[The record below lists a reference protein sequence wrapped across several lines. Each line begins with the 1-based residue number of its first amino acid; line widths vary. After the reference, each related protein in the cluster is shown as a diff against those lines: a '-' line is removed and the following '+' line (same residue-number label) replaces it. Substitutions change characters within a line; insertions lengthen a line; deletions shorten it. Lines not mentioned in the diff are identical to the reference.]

1 LFPLSR
7 SYGFR
12 ARPGSTSSGGRTE
25 PAPGFHLPQRKL
37 VVARLG
43 RRRMSRATCIGNRYL
58 DQSCHMNP
66 SPILDRCV
74 LDDLLDGSLD
84 EKLERARSSVE
95 LYGAK
100 TGNCLRVS
108 VALEEAEIPYIVRK
122 LDLRRSEHRTPE
134 HLSRNPVGKVPTLV
148 ERFRDGG
155 VLTLSQSY
163 AILMYAA
170 EGSPPRLLPSN
181 TAERAL
187 VLQRFFYFLTDV
199 IAVSHPGFATNN
211 NRGDQSFLD
220 GRSLGALAFA
230 ESFLEDSTFMA
241 GEAFSLA
248 DIAAFTIASS
258 YQSRLEWDRLPRMRR
273 WFDQVSPRESVQRG
287 MRAFD

>member
-1 LFPLSR
+1 MLDLPFSRIPCAANGSSSWPPLGCR
-7 SYGFR
+7 QMCW
-12 ARPGSTSSGGRTE
+12 T
-25 PAPGFHLPQRKL
+25 
-37 VVARLG
+37 
-43 RRRMSRATCIGNRYL
+43 TCIGSGYL
-58 DQSCHMNP
+58 VQGCHMNP
-66 SPILDRCV
+66 SRILDRCV

-100 TGNCLRVS
+100 TGNCLRAS

-148 ERFRDGG
+148 ERFRDGR
-155 VLTLSQSY
+155 VLTLSQSN

-170 EGSPPRLLPSN
+170 EGSPPRLLPSD

-187 VLQRFFYFLTDV
+187 VLQRFFYFVTDI
-199 IAVSHPGFATNN
+199 IAVSHAGFATKNN
-211 NRGDQSFLD
+211 GGDQSFLD

-230 ESFLEDSTFMA
+230 ESFLENSTFMA
-241 GEAFSLA
+241 GEAVSLA

-258 YQSRLEWDRLPRMRR
+258 YQSRLEWDRLPKMRR
-273 WFDQVSPRESVQRG
+273 WFDQVSARESVQRG

>member
-1 LFPLSR
+1 
-7 SYGFR
+7 
-12 ARPGSTSSGGRTE
+12 
-25 PAPGFHLPQRKL
+25 
-37 VVARLG
+37 
-43 RRRMSRATCIGNRYL
+43 
-58 DQSCHMNP
+58 MNP
-66 SPILDRCV
+66 LPILDRCV

-148 ERFRDGG
+148 ERFRDGR
-155 VLTLSQSY
+155 VLTLSQSN

-170 EGSPPRLLPSN
+170 EGSPPRLLPSD

-187 VLQRFFYFLTDV
+187 VLQRFFYFVTDV
-199 IAVSHPGFATNN
+199 IAVSHAGFATKNN
-211 NRGDQSFLD
+211 GGDQSFLD

-230 ESFLEDSTFMA
+230 ESFLENSTFMA

-258 YQSRLEWDRLPRMRR
+258 YQSRLEWDRLPKMRR
-273 WFDQVSPRESVQRG
+273 WFDQVSARESVQRG

>member
-1 LFPLSR
+1 
-7 SYGFR
+7 
-12 ARPGSTSSGGRTE
+12 
-25 PAPGFHLPQRKL
+25 
-37 VVARLG
+37 
-43 RRRMSRATCIGNRYL
+43 
-58 DQSCHMNP
+58 MNP
-66 SPILDRCV
+66 SRILDRCV

-100 TGNCLRVS
+100 TGNCLRAS

-148 ERFRDGG
+148 ECFRDGR
-155 VLTLSQSY
+155 VLTLSQSN

-170 EGSPPRLLPSN
+170 EGSPPRLLPSD
-181 TAERAL
+181 TSERAL
-187 VLQRFFYFLTDV
+187 VLQRFFYFVTDV
-199 IAVSHPGFATNN
+199 IAVSHAGFATKNN
-211 NRGDQSFLD
+211 GGDQPFLD

-230 ESFLEDSTFMA
+230 ESFLENSTFMA

-258 YQSRLEWDRLPRMRR
+258 YQSRLEWDRLPKMRR
-273 WFDQVSPRESVQRG
+273 WFDQVAARESVQRG

>member
-1 LFPLSR
+1 
-7 SYGFR
+7 
-12 ARPGSTSSGGRTE
+12 
-25 PAPGFHLPQRKL
+25 
-37 VVARLG
+37 
-43 RRRMSRATCIGNRYL
+43 M
-58 DQSCHMNP
+58 DP

-108 VALEEAEIPYIVRK
+108 VALDEAEIPYIVRK
-122 LDLRRSEHRTPE
+122 LDLGRSEHRTPE

-148 ERFRDGG
+148 ECFRDGR
-155 VLTLSQSY
+155 VLTLSQSN

-170 EGSPPRLLPSN
+170 EGSPPRL
-181 TAERAL
+181 TL
-187 VLQRFFYFLTDV
+187 VLQRFFYFVTDV
-199 IAVSHPGFATNN
+199 IAVSHAGFATKNN
-211 NRGDQSFLD
+211 GGDQSFLD
-220 GRSLGALAFA
+220 GQSLGALAFA
-230 ESFLEDSTFMA
+230 ESFLENSTFMA

-248 DIAAFTIASS
+248 DIAAFTIALS
-258 YQSRLEWDRLPRMRR
+258 YQSRLEWDRLPKMRR
-273 WFDQVSPRESVQRG
+273 WFDQVAARESVQRG